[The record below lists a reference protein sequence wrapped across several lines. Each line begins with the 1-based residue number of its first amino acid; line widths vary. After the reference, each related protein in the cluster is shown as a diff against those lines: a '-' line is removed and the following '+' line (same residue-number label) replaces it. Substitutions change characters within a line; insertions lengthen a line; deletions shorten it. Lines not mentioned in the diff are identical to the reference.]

1 MEKYNE
7 RKSRKNW
14 ILFLLIVIFFVN
26 GYKFLNTEGNG
37 HPLLG
42 SIFNMIIILASIIF
56 LYHKKE
62 IIEGQKN
69 ILCQTNLE
77 KYFKKKD

>member
-1 MEKYNE
+1 MEKNEE

-14 ILFLLIVIFFVN
+14 IVFLLIVIFFVN
-26 GYKFLNTEGNG
+26 GYKFLNTEGND

-69 ILCQTNLE
+69 ILCQTNFE

>member
-1 MEKYNE
+1 MEKD
-7 RKSRKNW
+7 RKNTKNW
-14 ILFLLIVIFFVN
+14 ILFLLIVIFVVN
-26 GYKFLNTEGNG
+26 GYKFLNTEGNE

-42 SIFNMIIILASIIF
+42 TLFNMIIILASIIF

-69 ILCQTNLE
+69 ILCQTHLE